1 MIDLTYILD
10 TALMSF
16 IVILS
21 EDDWLWN
28 TIKDYL
34 KYDYHGSLINSI
46 VRN

>member
-1 MIDLTYILD
+1 MINLIYILD
-10 TALMSF
+10 TALMLF

-34 KYDYHGSLINSI
+34 RYDYRGSLINPI